1 MIYVLVIS
9 GVCSVVCSR
18 VNVNVCVCASCG
30 SMSHDQMI
38 KDGQSIKHCNTGVSK
53 PS

>member
-18 VNVNVCVCASCG
+18 VNVNVCVLVVAAC
-30 SMSHDQMI
+30 HMI
-38 KDGQSIKHCNTGVSK
+38 K
-53 PS
+53 